1 MDELARP
8 AKDCEPTGIRFGDLE
23 MQTPLQGLLSTITR
37 RLPHVRGLGRCI
49 MAADALFASRASP
62 QSALLL
68 ATVNDGCRIMVD
80 GRVLEQKFAFY
91 YGEWECELIRAAI
104 QHHREGAFYDVG
116 GSIGL
121 YAVAVG
127 RHCRSTQGV
136 VRTFEPFPANLE
148 RLRQNLTLNDLTEEH
163 VKVHATALNN
173 EPGTLR
179 VALVADGLPGNAKVV
194 HQGGVEVPVRTLDSV
209 WIENGREEVGF
220 IKIDTEGYD
229 GQVLLGAVSL
239 LTQCRPNLL
248 VEFNRERMKNLGF
261 SFSSIWTWLTNELG
275 YEAFEVH
282 ADGSTHRID
291 DPGDRE
297 NLLMISN
304 HVQKQVGE
312 VRHP

>member
-1 MDELARP
+1 
-8 AKDCEPTGIRFGDLE
+8 
-23 MQTPLQGLLSTITR
+23 MQTPLQELLSTITR

-49 MAADALFASRASP
+49 LAADALFASKASP

-68 ATVNDGCRIMVD
+68 ATVNDGCKITVD

-91 YGEWECELIRAAI
+91 YGEWESELIRAAI
-104 QHHREGAFYDVG
+104 QHYRGGSFYDVG

-127 RHCRSTQGV
+127 RHCRATQGI

-163 VKVHATALNN
+163 VKVHAIALNN

-220 IKIDTEGYD
+220 IKIDTEGFD
-229 GQVLLGAVSL
+229 GQVLLGATL
-239 LTQCRPNLL
+239 LLQQCRPNLL
-248 VEFNRERMKNLGF
+248 VEFNRERMNNLGF
-261 SFSSIWTWLTNELG
+261 SFAEIWTWLTEELE
-275 YEAFEVH
+275 YLAFEVKSR
-282 ADGSTHRID
+282 GSLVPVQI
-291 DPGDRE
+291 PGGLENILFIHKQRVPQNQIVDR
-297 NLLMISN
+297 
-304 HVQKQVGE
+304 V
-312 VRHP
+312 